1 MKKGI
6 LVTLLVSIAISASFG
21 QIRRRTTT
29 TPANTVST
37 KSDFDYSRP
46 QEYEIANIKVEG
58 TTYLDGNTLVSLTG
72 LKVGDR
78 IKIPGDDISNAIKK
92 LWKHGLV
99 ADVKILIEK
108 IEVGKVYLIVSL
120 KERPRLSKFNF
131 EGVSK
136 AQKTDLKELVAPYRG
151 KVLTD
156 AMLNTAKNNVR
167 KHYVDKGFLNCQVEV
182 EQQKDTLL
190 ANHVRMLIKIHK
202 NPKVKIDRIYIEGA
216 EEVSLG
222 KIKSKMKNTKERLR
236 LSLFKDLA
244 YRTTHLNVKSFLFD
258 SKEMDGKAT
267 SDYLSRHVNL
277 NIFKSSKFIKN
288 DFEEDKHTV
297 IEYLNS
303 KGFRDAVITK
313 DSIFKTDTSSISLYL
328 KVEEGHKYYYR
339 NITWEGN
346 YVYDDARLQRV
357 LGIKSGD
364 VYNKEEMDKRLQM
377 NPQGVDI
384 SGLYMDNGY
393 LFFNIHPVEVA
404 VVGDSIDIEMR
415 IYEGAQATINKVII
429 TGNDR
434 TNDHVIRRELR
445 TLPGALF
452 SRTNIIRD
460 QQQLGTLGYFDPEQI
475 QINPMPNPADN
486 TVDIEYKLVERP
498 NDQIEL
504 SGGWGGYYGFVGTL
518 GLTFNNFSLRNVPH
532 FDKWHPLP
540 VGDGQKLS
548 IRAQA
553 NGKQF
558 QSYTFSFTEPWLG
571 GKKPNSLTI
580 SLNSSIQN
588 TGVTSGYY
596 NPYGPGSF
604 KVNSITVGLGKRLT
618 WPDNYFTLSTSLSYK
633 VYKLDN
639 FYQQIGALPFNTGT
653 SNTFLLST
661 TLARSSIDNPM
672 YPKSGSTVSLTA
684 SFTPPYSKFND
695 LDYSTATPEEINLW
709 VEYMKFMFDAKYY
722 LNLVGKLV
730 LESRLHFGFM
740 NTYSP
745 GRVPIGPFERFR
757 VGGSGL
763 AGQNYVLGTDII
775 GLRGYTDGAIRPL
788 DQYDPTY
795 SGISGGTIYAKYAM
809 ELRYPITTG
818 SAATIYVLAFGEAGN
833 SWDNYQT
840 FDPFNTYKAAGLGAR
855 LFMPA
860 FGLIGLNWGYGF
872 DTLPGR
878 TEPSGLQFQFTI
890 GQQLR

>member
-1 MKKGI
+1 MIKKGI
-6 LVTLLVSIAISASFG
+6 LSLIVLVIFASAAVG
-21 QIRRRTTT
+21 QIRRSRTQIVE
-29 TPANTVST
+29 PKNQSGL
-37 KSDFDYSRP
+37 DYSRP
-46 QEYEIANIKVEG
+46 QEYEIAEIKVTG
-58 TTYLDGNTLVSLTG
+58 TNYLDGNTLVSLTS

-99 ADVKILIEK
+99 GDVKILIEK
-108 IEVGKVYLIVSL
+108 IETGKVYLIVEL
-120 KERPRLSKFNF
+120 TERPRLSKFAF

-136 AQKTDLKELVAPYRG
+136 SQKADLKELVAPYRG

-156 AMLNTAKNNVR
+156 AMVNITKNNVR
-167 KHYVDKGFLNCQVEV
+167 KHYVDKGFLNCEVEV
-182 EQQKDTLL
+182 IKEIDTLL
-190 ANHVRMLIKIHK
+190 SNHVRLKINVQK
-202 NPKVKIDRIYIEGA
+202 NPKVKIDRIYIDGA
-216 EEVSLG
+216 EGVSLG
-222 KIKSKMKNTKERLR
+222 KIKGKMKNTKERVR
-236 LSLFKDLA
+236 LSLFKDIA
-244 YRTTHLNVKSFLFD
+244 YRTTHLNVKSFIFN
-258 SKEMDGKAT
+258 SKEMGGKAM
-267 SDYLSRHVNL
+267 SNYLSNHVNV
-277 NIFKSSKFIKN
+277 NILKSSKYIKS
-288 DFEEDKHTV
+288 DFEDDKKSIV
-297 IEYLNS
+297 SYLNS
-303 KGFRDAVITK
+303 KGFRDAVVTK
-313 DSIFKTDTSSISLYL
+313 DSIVKTDTSSIAIFL
-328 KVEEGHKYYYR
+328 KIEEGSKYYYR
-339 NITWEGN
+339 NITWSGN

-377 NPQGVDI
+377 NPQGIDI

-393 LFFNIHPVEVA
+393 LFFNIRPVEIA

-415 IYEGAQATINKVII
+415 LFEGAQATVNKVII

-445 TLPGALF
+445 TMPGDLF

-475 QINPMPNPADN
+475 QINPIPNPVDN

-504 SGGWGGYYGFVGTL
+504 SGGWGGFYGFVGTL

-532 FDKWHPLP
+532 FEKWHPLP

-548 IRAQA
+548 IRMQA

-558 QSYTFSFTEPWLG
+558 QSYTASFTEPWLG
-571 GKKPNSLTI
+571 GKKPNSLTV
-580 SLNSSIQN
+580 SFNSSIQN
-588 TGVTSGYY
+588 VDERI
-596 NPYGPGSF
+596 YGQNGSF
-604 KVNSITVGLGKRLT
+604 KVNSVTVGLGKRLT

-639 FYQQIGALPFNTGT
+639 YIQQFGSLPFTTGV

-672 YPKSGSTVSLTA
+672 YPKSGSTVSLNA
-684 SFTPPYSKFND
+684 SFTPPFSKFND
-695 LDYSTATPEEINLW
+695 LDYQSATPEEINKW
-709 VEYMKFMFDAKYY
+709 VEYVKFMFDAKYY

-730 LESRLHFGFM
+730 LESRIHFGFM

-745 GRVPIGPFERFR
+745 GTVPVGPYERFR
-757 VGGSGL
+757 VGGDGL
-763 AGQNYVLGTDII
+763 AGQNFVLGTDII
-775 GLRGYTDGAIRPL
+775 GLRGYENNSIRPI
-788 DQYDPTY
+788 DQYDATFT
-795 SGISGGTIYAKYAM
+795 GTSGGTIYAKYAM

-818 SAATIYVLAFGEAGN
+818 AAATIYVLAFGEAGN

-840 FDPFNTYKAAGLGAR
+840 FSPFDTYKAAGFGAR

-872 DTLPGR
+872 NTLPNE
-878 TEPSGLQFQFTI
+878 TEASGMQFQFTI

>member
-1 MKKGI
+1 MKRGVLSLIIFI
-6 LVTLLVSIAISASFG
+6 LVASSAFG
-21 QIRRRTTT
+21 QIRRSRTE
-29 TPANTVST
+29 PAKPTAS
-37 KSDFDYSRP
+37 SGLDYSRP
-46 QEYEIANIKVEG
+46 QEYEIANIKVVG
-58 TTYLDGNTLVSLTG
+58 TTFLDGNTLVSLTS

-99 ADVKILIEK
+99 GDVKILIEK
-108 IEVGKVYLIVSL
+108 IETGKVYLIVEL
-120 KERPRLSKFNF
+120 TERPRLSKFAF
-131 EGVSK
+131 EGITKS
-136 AQKTDLKELVAPYRG
+136 QKTDLKELVAPYRG

-156 AMLNTAKNNVR
+156 AMVNITKNNVR
-167 KHYVDKGFLNCQVEV
+167 KHYVDKGFLNCEVEV
-182 EQQKDTLL
+182 TKEKDTLL
-190 ANHVRMLIKIHK
+190 SNHVRLNIKINK
-202 NPKVKIDRIYIEGA
+202 NPKVKIDRIYIDGA
-216 EEVSLG
+216 EDVSLS
-222 KIKSKMKNTKERLR
+222 KIKGKMKNTKERVK
-236 LSLFKDLA
+236 LSLFKDIV
-244 YRTTHLNVKSFLFD
+244 YRTTHLNAKSFIMD

-267 SDYLSRHVNL
+267 SDYLSRHVNI
-277 NIFKSSKFIKN
+277 NIFKSSKYIKS
-288 DFEEDKHTV
+288 DFEDDKKGIV
-297 IEYLNS
+297 AYLNS
-303 KGFRDAVITK
+303 KGFRDAVVSK
-313 DSIFKTDTSSISLYL
+313 DSIFKTDTSSIAIYL
-328 KVEEGHKYYYR
+328 KVEEGEQYYFR
-339 NITWEGN
+339 NITWSGN
-346 YVYDDARLQRV
+346 YVYDDARLQRI
-357 LGIKSGD
+357 LGLKSGD
-364 VYNKEEMDKRLQM
+364 IYNKEELDKRLQM

-393 LFFNIHPVEVA
+393 LFFNIRPVEIA

-415 IYEGAQATINKVII
+415 IYEGAQATVNKVII

-445 TLPGALF
+445 TVPGDLF

-475 QINPMPNPADN
+475 QINPLPNPVDN

-518 GLTFNNFSLRNVPH
+518 GLTFNNFSLRNVTH

-548 IRAQA
+548 IRMQA

-571 GKKPNSLTI
+571 GKKPNSFTV

-588 TGVTSGYY
+588 LDERL
-596 NPYGPGSF
+596 YGQAGSF

-618 WPDNYFTLSTSLSYK
+618 WPDNYFTLSNSISYK

-639 FYQQIGALPFNTGT
+639 YQQSIGALPFNTGV
-653 SNTFLLST
+653 SNTFLFTS

-672 YPKSGSTVSLTA
+672 YPKSGSTVSLTG
-684 SFTPPYSKFND
+684 SFTPPFSKFND
-695 LDYSTATPEEINLW
+695 VNYETATPEEINRW
-709 VEYMKFMFDAKYY
+709 VEYVKFMFDAKYY

-730 LESRLHFGFM
+730 LESKIHFGFM

-745 GRVPIGPFERFR
+745 STVPVGPYERFTM
-757 VGGSGL
+757 GGDGL
-763 AGQNYVLGTDII
+763 AGSNYVLGTDVI
-775 GLRGYTDGAIRPL
+775 GLRGYENNRIKPA
-788 DQYDPTY
+788 DQYDPTFT
-795 SGISGGTIYAKYAM
+795 GTAGGTIYAKYAM
-809 ELRYPITTG
+809 ELRYPVTTG
-818 SAATIYVLAFGEAGN
+818 AAATIYVLAFGEAGN
-833 SWDNYQT
+833 NWDNYQT
-840 FDPFNTYKAAGLGAR
+840 FSPFDTYKAAGLGAR

-872 DTLPGR
+872 STLPGDR
-878 TEPSGLQFQFTI
+878 EVSGMQFHFTI